1 MRRIRIYF
9 GDDAVWYIGLNAIAK
24 LNGIGNGNGE
34 ERLRGRRRSRA
45 LWRTG
50 ETSLLF
56 HIISHKFKL
65 YHQIIIKSK
74 FNRKR
79 RKTIEKKRE
88 RERERARIV
97 LCFACL
103 FCENG
108 EWWQI
113 CNYRG
118 IHGRFWGF
126 GIASRDRAAR
136 RTCLVPENE
145 WGVVTVSVWRG
156 GEKTL
161 PLGRLAGLAI
171 QYVPFPNPVRCETGR
186 VGCGSVCPVF
196 SFYYFL

>member
-145 WGVVTVSVWRG
+145 WGGWLCQCGVAVKKRCHLGGWPVWLFNMSHFPTRSAVKRG
-156 GEKTL
+156 G
-161 PLGRLAGLAI
+161 
-171 QYVPFPNPVRCETGR
+171 
-186 VGCGSVCPVF
+186 
-196 SFYYFL
+196 